1 MGKLIAG
8 GDSFIYG
15 SELSDCVDE
24 NGSEHISKLTFPA
37 LIAKEQGLEY
47 VCTAMPGY
55 SNTAIRRNVM
65 NACEIYRSD
74 IDLVIVQWT
83 FSSRFEF
90 RFDNSYADWKQLGSW
105 LTIDDPKEHIDKTF
119 LNANDIVRDKHIKFL
134 EYQKK
139 LGISDFAKIFYKHI
153 KLNYW
158 ESYTSLSELV
168 MLQQY
173 LTLKQIP
180 YLFTVADSD
189 FYNMI
194 HKTYDF
200 EDQSIKTLKNQID
213 NKYIMYYPSNL
224 GFLQWAMENKFPFG
238 TTHPLDE
245 AHIEAAYI
253 VYEYLRYIGRLP

>member
-90 RFDNSYADWKQLGSW
+90 RFDNS
-105 LTIDDPKEHIDKTF
+105 
-119 LNANDIVRDKHIKFL
+119 
-134 EYQKK
+134 
-139 LGISDFAKIFYKHI
+139 
-153 KLNYW
+153 
-158 ESYTSLSELV
+158 
-168 MLQQY
+168 
-173 LTLKQIP
+173 
-180 YLFTVADSD
+180 
-189 FYNMI
+189 
-194 HKTYDF
+194 
-200 EDQSIKTLKNQID
+200 
-213 NKYIMYYPSNL
+213 
-224 GFLQWAMENKFPFG
+224 
-238 TTHPLDE
+238 
-245 AHIEAAYI
+245 
-253 VYEYLRYIGRLP
+253 